1 MKTLIAIIASFV
13 SLTTA
18 VKADTG
24 KQTFIALDGCQRTH
38 VQQMLSDKGLYKSGI
53 DGLWGK
59 GTSKALEQYA
69 KGKNAAEVLKVLTKN
84 KACKTNPDRLKYSE
98 FKYKRSNKSFI
109 FTVPNF
115 EIIPNKYDDIA
126 IGTVWIRDWLDQY
139 AACYGIKVE
148 DMDTKY
154 NINTK
159 IDFNTGATKT
169 NYEIL
174 GSCK

>member
-1 MKTLIAIIASFV
+1 MKTLIALVASFV
-13 SLTTA
+13 SLSTS

-24 KQTFIALDGCQRTH
+24 QETFKALDGCQRTH
-38 VQQMLSDKGLYKSGI
+38 VQQMLSDQGFYKSGI

-59 GTSKALEQYA
+59 GTSKALAQYS
-69 KGKNAAEVLKVLTKN
+69 KGKNATEVLKVSSKN

-109 FTVPNF
+109 LTVPNA
-115 EIIPNKYDDIA
+115 DIVPKVD
-126 IGTVWIRDWLDQY
+126 GGFGPKWIREWLDQY

-148 DMDTKY
+148 DMKTEFSY
-154 NINTK
+154 NMSMDILTN
-159 IDFNTGATKT
+159 ASKT
-169 NYEIL
+169 SIEIE

>member
-13 SLTTA
+13 SLTIA

-69 KGKNAAEVLKVLTKN
+69 KGKNAAEVLKVLSKN

-109 FTVPNF
+109 FTVPNL
-115 EIIPNKYDDIA
+115 EIIPSKYNDA
-126 IGTVWIRDWLDQY
+126 VWIRDWLDQY
-139 AACYGIKVE
+139 AACYGIKVK
-148 DMDTKY
+148 DMELNFSVNANYDL
-154 NINTK
+154 NTRK
-159 IDFNTGATKT
+159 TKT
-169 NYEIL
+169 TLEIL